1 VFVFID
7 TQIVPFTI
15 NIIRLKEQ
23 ALHPADRILKAIGQM
38 SSTVRHLIVSIL
50 VVLFFFPYASAFG
63 GDSHSSRAIPVVT
76 TVHKSSLSSGQSN
89 AVAEQADTILVVSS
103 SAKNRPAE
111 PLKERIARLKKVTA
125 QSVVVMDGNSGHLL
139 YAKSPDQPR
148 QPASTIKILTGL
160 LAMEALQD
168 EAKVPVSRRAARMPR
183 SKIYLDQ
190 RKTYQADDL
199 INAVLL
205 ASANDASVAL
215 AEWVA
220 GTERKFANLMTRKA
234 QELGARNTL
243 CRTASGLTAR
253 GQYSTARDLA
263 IIFGQAMQNNEFAAR
278 VKQIKAKTKEG
289 TTLRNHNKALWSI
302 SGAEGGKTGYTRAA
316 QQTYVG
322 QFKRNVDTIVVA
334 IMGSNTMWNDIRR
347 LVDYGFAKKRQLR
360 LAEKDEKSASPR
372 LAMESPADI
381 SETPSTRTDIQPL
394 VDNKKIAKL

>member
-1 VFVFID
+1 
-7 TQIVPFTI
+7 
-15 NIIRLKEQ
+15 
-23 ALHPADRILKAIGQM
+23 M
-38 SSTVRHLIVSIL
+38 SSIVRHLIVSII
-50 VVLFFFPYASAFG
+50 VVLFFLPGAPAFG
-63 GDSHSSRAIPVVT
+63 RDSHSSRTLPVVA
-76 TVHKSSLSSGQSN
+76 TVHKSPLSSGQNN
-89 AVAEQADTILVVSS
+89 AVVEQTDTILVVSS

-111 PLKERIARLKKVTA
+111 PLKERISRLKKVTA
-125 QSVVVMDGNSGHLL
+125 QSVVVMDGNSGHFL

-263 IIFGQAMQNNEFAAR
+263 IIFGQAMQNNEFATR

-322 QFKRNVDTIVVA
+322 QFKRNDDTIVVA
-334 IMGSNTMWNDIRR
+334 IMGSNSMWKDIRR

-360 LAEKDEKSASPR
+360 LASKDEKSASPH

-381 SETPSTRTDIQPL
+381 SETPSARTDIQPR

>member
-1 VFVFID
+1 MV
-7 TQIVPFTI
+7 
-15 NIIRLKEQ
+15 Q
-23 ALHPADRILKAIGQM
+23 AVHPADQIQKAFGQM

-50 VVLFFFPYASAFG
+50 VSLFFFPGAAAFG
-63 GDSHSSRAIPVVT
+63 RDSRSSQKYPVIA
-76 TVHKSSLSSGQSN
+76 TVHKSPLISAKNN
-89 AVAEQADTILVVSS
+89 AVAKRTDAIIVVSS
-103 SAKNRPAE
+103 NAKHRPAE
-111 PLKERIARLKKVTA
+111 PLKERVRRLKKVTA
-125 QSVVVMDGNSGHLL
+125 QSVVVMDGISGHLL
-139 YAKSPDQPR
+139 YARSPDNPR

-160 LAMEALQD
+160 LAMEALED

-234 QELGARNTL
+234 QKLGARNTL

-263 IIFGQAMQNNEFAAR
+263 IIFGQAMQNKEFAAR
-278 VKQIKAKTKEG
+278 VGKIKTKTKEG

-322 QFKRNVDTIVVA
+322 QFKRSDDTILVA

-347 LVDYGFAKKRQLR
+347 LVDYGFAKKRQQR
-360 LAEKDEKSASPR
+360 LAGKNNKTSSPR
-372 LAMESPADI
+372 LALDSSPGS
-381 SETPSTRTDIQPL
+381 SETPPAHTKLQTL

>member
-1 VFVFID
+1 MA
-7 TQIVPFTI
+7 
-15 NIIRLKEQ
+15 Q
-23 ALHPADRILKAIGQM
+23 AVHPADQTQKAFSQM

-50 VVLFFFPYASAFG
+50 VSLFLFPGAVAFG
-63 GDSHSSRAIPVVT
+63 RDSRNSRTLPVIA
-76 TVHKSSLSSGQSN
+76 TVHKSSLSSVKKN
-89 AVAEQADTILVVSS
+89 AVAEQADAILVVSS
-103 SAKNRPAE
+103 TAKHRPAE
-111 PLKERIARLKKVTA
+111 PLKERVRRLKKVTA
-125 QSVVVMDGNSGHLL
+125 QSVVVMDGNSGRFL
-139 YAKSPDQPR
+139 YARSPDQPR

-160 LAMEALQD
+160 LAMEALED

-263 IIFGQAMQNNEFAAR
+263 IILGQAMQNNEFAAR
-278 VKQIKAKTKEG
+278 VGQIKTKTKEG
-289 TTLRNHNKALWSI
+289 VTLRNHNKALWSI

-322 QFKRNVDTIVVA
+322 QFKRGDDKILVA

-347 LVDYGFAKKRQLR
+347 LVDYGFAKKRRQR
-360 LAEKDEKSASPR
+360 LAGNDEKSANPR
-372 LAMESPADI
+372 LALESPAEI
-381 SETPSTRTDIQPL
+381 SETPPAHTDLQTL